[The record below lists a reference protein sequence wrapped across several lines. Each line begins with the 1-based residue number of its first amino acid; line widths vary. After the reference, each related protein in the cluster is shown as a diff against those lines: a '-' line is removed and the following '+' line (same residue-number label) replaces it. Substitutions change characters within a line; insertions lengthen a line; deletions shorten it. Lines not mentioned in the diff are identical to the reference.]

1 MRGVQDGNTPVT
13 QPLNNY
19 GGLLEEA
26 EPGPIARFLAWMR
39 QPRNLLV
46 VGISAVALLVAGG
59 ALAMML
65 PSNGSIP
72 LATDTATPS
81 VTQSTD
87 PSQSPTSTPSTP
99 ATRTPVPK
107 ESMPPAPEP
116 EQNSPETPIDPN
128 QGGTGGSGSGESGDG
143 YGGGYVAPC
152 ADGREL
158 DANGTCVPIPTDTGG
173 STGGTDGGGGS
184 TDGTG
189 DTDGT
194 DDTGG
199 TGGSGGTGES
209 GGTGGSGGSTDDPST
224 DPEQP
229 VPGGGTGE
237 TPTDEGTVLG
247 NDSNATGE

>member
-13 QPLNNY
+13 QPLNDY

-26 EPGPIARFLAWMR
+26 EPGPLARFLAWMR

-65 PSNGSIP
+65 PSNGSVP

-87 PSQSPTSTPSTP
+87 TSQSPTPTPSSP

-128 QGGTGGSGSGESGDG
+128 QGGTGGSGSGGSGGG
-143 YGGGYVAPC
+143 YGGGTGGGGGGGYGGGDIAPC
-152 ADGREL
+152 ADGLEL
-158 DANGTCVPIPTDTGG
+158 DANGACVPTTPPVEENPTPETP
-173 STGGTDGGGGS
+173 S
-184 TDGTG
+184 
-189 DTDGT
+189 
-194 DDTGG
+194 
-199 TGGSGGTGES
+199 
-209 GGTGGSGGSTDDPST
+209 DPV
-224 DPEQP
+224 PNPP
-229 VPGGGTGE
+229 VEPSEPQNPAPGGGTGGTGE
-237 TPTDEGTVLG
+237 TTPDEGANLG
-247 NDSNATGE
+247 NESTTTGE